1 MQLNSGNKGFTL
13 IELIVTVS
21 IASVLAVVA
30 VPSFSQFIDESR
42 DRAVVQKL
50 IKSLVA
56 ARSEAVLRA
65 APVSLSAVDGNWANG
80 WLSWVDTDGNG
91 SYDDGEAI
99 QKSAAVSGTAAI
111 TGDRGGTAVNTI
123 AFSRDGFLNDATAIV
138 ISYRT
143 SPEYCS
149 RDRNISISLTGQVSV
164 SERSCS

>member
-1 MQLNSGNKGFTL
+1 MQVNSGNKGFTL

-30 VPSFSQFIDESR
+30 VPSFTQFIDESR

-56 ARSEAVLRA
+56 ARSEAVVRA
-65 APVSLSAVDGNWANG
+65 VPVSLSAIDGNWANG

-99 QKSAAVSGTAAI
+99 QKSTAVSGGAAI

-123 AFSRDGFLNDATAIV
+123 VFSRDGFLNDAAGIV

-143 SPEYCS
+143 SPEYCV
-149 RDRNISISLTGQVSV
+149 RDRNISINLTGQVRV
-164 SERSCS
+164 TERGCS